1 MRIKW
6 SPEAIVDLMDLR
18 EYIARDNPD
27 AAQQI
32 ALRIVGVIEVVLAD
46 NPESGHSGRV
56 PHTREFVIP
65 DTPVVVPYRIRNET
79 LEILGVFH
87 HARRWPDHF

>member
-1 MRIKW
+1 M
-6 SPEAIVDLMDLR
+6 DLMDLR

-27 AAQQI
+27 AAQHV
-32 ALRIVGVIEVVLAD
+32 ALRILGVIEGTLPH
-46 NPESGHSGRV
+46 NPELGHSGRV

-65 DTPVVVPYRIRNET
+65 DTPVVVPYRVRNET
-79 LEILGVFH
+79 LEILGIYH